1 VTPGTATAAGRP
13 QAVWHVTVDGEP
25 ACSSPLLR
33 ADERLELPVCGSR
46 HRPRAEEYAAFLR
59 SRHPGAVIAVVA
71 EGCPARGE

>member
-1 VTPGTATAAGRP
+1 MTPSAATPPRTI
-13 QAVWHVTVDGEP
+13 WHVTVDGEP
-25 ACSSPLLR
+25 ACSSPLLL

-59 SRHPGAVIAVVA
+59 SRHPTALIRVVA